1 MLAKN
6 KEEKVKRN
14 FILTAAVV
22 LIMTVG
28 CFAGPF
34 SDVPK
39 GHYGYDVL
47 KQAQD
52 LGLIT
57 TDVSGTMTRYEMA
70 TAVAEILS
78 KQDIILA
85 QAKKRVVKK
94 KKPIKPA
101 VKPVLKPIEKVE
113 PVSVEAEPA
122 AKVKPVDPR
131 KFVTKAELQ
140 EALADYATKDNAKKA
155 ADEATKDVAK
165 KADLA
170 GLATKADVDANK
182 KSIDEFRAALGR
194 LSKDL
199 KEELSAIGVRLSDLE
214 KGQAELKDKVS
225 DLEKKIPDVGG
236 ELRFRGERDL
246 QDKVGGA
253 TGQKDTTISQRT
265 RVRLTKSAGENAFA
279 VVQFRQAG
287 AFTGTTEAEVEIATV
302 NASTKVPVLGDVKF
316 SAGRQYFSLGA
327 YGLLVHDN
335 DSSKGALIVEKSFG
349 KLNLSGVYAQ
359 IVSGGGLRAG
369 KLMAGRIELPVG
381 SGKIGAT
388 LRLKGADAA
397 LDDIKQGM
405 AVDIKTGPITAEYAM
420 FKYNVANAEN
430 NKALVA
436 GVELGKKI
444 TLNAAQIDK
453 TYGLKQCVT
462 SVTQEDLPLIVSSV
476 SDKTDKTTVMGAT
489 LKLGA
494 LDVEVVKVNVN
505 NTATIDGHSADSGL
519 AARVTLTRDL
529 ATNVQLQL
537 RATQIGKGDDM
548 LLKGRGQLLIKF

>member
-1 MLAKN
+1 M
-6 KEEKVKRN
+6 KRN

-22 LIMTVG
+22 LIMTAS

-34 SDVPK
+34 SDVPA

-85 QAKKRVVKK
+85 QAKKVVKK
-94 KKPIKPA
+94 KKPIKP
-101 VKPVLKPIEKVE
+101 VKPVVKPIEKVE

-122 AKVKPVDPR
+122 AKVRPVDPR
-131 KFVTKAELQ
+131 KFVTKAELH
-140 EALADYATKDNAKKA
+140 EALADYATKDDAKKA

-165 KADLA
+165 KGDLA
-170 GLATKADVDANK
+170 GLAANVDANK
-182 KSIDEFRAALGR
+182 KSVDEFKAALGR
-194 LSKDL
+194 LAKDL

-214 KGQAELKDKVS
+214 KGQAELKDKVA
-225 DLEKKIPDVGG
+225 DLEKKIPDISG

-246 QDKVGGA
+246 QDKVGGGDG
-253 TGQKDTTISQRT
+253 TKDTTISQRT

-287 AFTGTTEAEVEIATV
+287 VFTGTTEAEVEIAKVT
-302 NASTKVPVLGDVKF
+302 ASTEVPILGNVKF

-335 DSSKGALIVEKSFG
+335 DTPKGALVVEKSLG
-349 KLNLSGVYAQ
+349 KLNLSAVYAQ
-359 IVSGGGLRAG
+359 IVPGGGLRAG
-369 KLMAGRIELPVG
+369 KLMAGRVELPVG

-397 LDDIKQGM
+397 LDDIKQGI
-405 AVDIKTGPITAEYAM
+405 AVDIKTGPITAEYSTYKTTAG
-420 FKYNVANAEN
+420 NTDNRT
-430 NKALVA
+430 ALVA

-453 TYGLKQCVT
+453 TYELAQSVT
-462 SVTQEDLPLIVSSV
+462 SVRQEDLPLILSSK
-476 SDKTDKTTVMGAT
+476 SDKADKTTVMGAT

-494 LDVEVVKVNVN
+494 LDVEVVKVAVDNK
-505 NTATIDGHSADSGL
+505 ATSIDGHSAESGL